1 METKRKP
8 FPHIGNIELQ
18 GFCVLA
24 PMAGVSDVV
33 CRVLSRQMGAA
44 MVTTEMVSSRGLHY
58 QNEKT
63 AELLRLVPKERPVA
77 VQLFGNDPA
86 VMAEAAQVA
95 EAAGADAI
103 DINMGCPMHKVVKN
117 GDGSAL
123 MKDLPRAAA
132 VIERTALAV
141 RVPVTVKMRLGWSRE
156 TMNAT
161 ELARMA
167 EAAGAAALT
176 VHGRTREEL
185 YSGAADWG
193 EIARV
198 VASVSI
204 PVFGNGDVTDGPSA
218 AKMMEE
224 TGCAGVAVGRAA
236 WGNPWVF
243 REINAYLETGEIL
256 PKPSREERLSM
267 AAAHLHAL
275 VLDKGEYIAVRE
287 MRAHASRYLH
297 GLPHATSLRRDI
309 MKAETEEAFVA
320 VLFGEEGHPVSV

>member
-1 METKRKP
+1 MRA
-8 FPHIGNIELQ
+8 FPQIGNIQLQ

-33 CRVLSRQMGAA
+33 CRVLSRRMGAA

-58 QNEKT
+58 RNEKT
-63 AELLRLVPKERPVA
+63 AELLKMVEEERPVA
-77 VQLFGNDPA
+77 LQLFGNDPA
-86 VMAEAAQVA
+86 IMAEAAQMA

-132 VIERTALAV
+132 VIEKTVSAV
-141 RVPVTVKMRLGWSRE
+141 KVPVTVKMRLGWSRE

-176 VHGRTREEL
+176 VHGRTREDF
-185 YSGAADWG
+185 YSGAADWE

-243 REINAYLETGEIL
+243 REINTYLETGELL
-256 PKPSREERLSM
+256 PPPSREERLAM

-275 VLDKGEYIAVRE
+275 VLEKGEYIAVRE

-297 GLPHATSLRRDI
+297 GLAHATSLRREI
-309 MKAETEEAFVA
+309 MKAETEEAFLA
-320 VLFGEEGHPVSV
+320 VLFGEGKG

>member
-1 METKRKP
+1 MRA
-8 FPHIGNIELQ
+8 FPQIGNIQLQ

-33 CRVLSRQMGAA
+33 CRVLSRRMGAA

-58 QNEKT
+58 RNEKT
-63 AELLRLVPKERPVA
+63 AELLKMVEEERPVA
-77 VQLFGNDPA
+77 LQLFGNDPA
-86 VMAEAAQVA
+86 IMAEAAQMA

-132 VIERTALAV
+132 VIEKTVSAV
-141 RVPVTVKMRLGWSRE
+141 KVPVTVKMRLGWSRE

-161 ELARMA
+161 ELARVA

-176 VHGRTREEL
+176 VHGRTREDF
-185 YSGAADWG
+185 YSGAADWE

-218 AKMMEE
+218 VKMMKE

-243 REINAYLETGEIL
+243 REINTYLETGEML
-256 PKPSREERLSM
+256 SPPSREERLAM

-275 VLDKGEYIAVRE
+275 VLEKGEYIAVRE

-297 GLPHATSLRRDI
+297 GLAHATSLRREI
-309 MKAETEEAFVA
+309 MKAETEEAFLA
-320 VLFGEEGHPVSV
+320 VLFGEERCPLSV

>member
-1 METKRKP
+1 MRA
-8 FPHIGNIELQ
+8 FPQIGNIQLQ

-33 CRVLSRQMGAA
+33 CRVLSRRMGAA

-58 QNEKT
+58 RNEKT
-63 AELLRLVPKERPVA
+63 AELLKMVEEERPVA
-77 VQLFGNDPA
+77 LQLFGNDPA
-86 VMAEAAQVA
+86 IMAEAAQMA

-132 VIERTALAV
+132 VIEKTVSAV
-141 RVPVTVKMRLGWSRE
+141 KVPVTVKMRLGWSRE

-176 VHGRTREEL
+176 VHGRTREDF
-185 YSGAADWG
+185 YSGAADWS

-198 VASVSI
+198 AESVSI

-243 REINAYLETGEIL
+243 REINTYLETGELL
-256 PKPSREERLSM
+256 PPPSREERLAM

-275 VLDKGEYIAVRE
+275 VLEKGEYIAVRE

-297 GLPHATSLRRDI
+297 GLAHATSLRREI
-309 MKAETEEAFVA
+309 MKAETEEAFLA
-320 VLFGEEGHPVSV
+320 VLFGEGKG

>member
-1 METKRKP
+1 MRA
-8 FPHIGNIELQ
+8 FPQIGNIQLQ

-33 CRVLSRQMGAA
+33 CRVLSRRMGAA

-58 QNEKT
+58 RNEKT
-63 AELLRLVPKERPVA
+63 AELLKMVEEERPVA
-77 VQLFGNDPA
+77 LQLFGNDPA
-86 VMAEAAQVA
+86 IMAETAQMA

-132 VIERTALAV
+132 VIEKTVSAV
-141 RVPVTVKMRLGWSRE
+141 KVPVTVKMRLGWSRE

-176 VHGRTREEL
+176 VHGRTREDF
-185 YSGAADWG
+185 YSGAADWS

-198 VASVSI
+198 VESVLI

-243 REINAYLETGEIL
+243 REINTYLETGEML
-256 PKPSREERLSM
+256 PPPSREERLAM

-275 VLDKGEYIAVRE
+275 VLEKGEYIAVRE
-287 MRAHASRYLH
+287 MRAHASRYIH
-297 GLPHATSLRRDI
+297 GLAHATSLRREI
-309 MKAETEEAFVA
+309 MKAETEEAFLA
-320 VLFGEEGHPVSV
+320 VLFGEGKG

>member
-1 METKRKP
+1 MRA
-8 FPHIGNIELQ
+8 FPQIGNIQLQ

-33 CRVLSRQMGAA
+33 CRVLSRRMGAA

-58 QNEKT
+58 RNEKT
-63 AELLRLVPKERPVA
+63 AELLKMVEEERPVA
-77 VQLFGNDPA
+77 LQLFGNDPA
-86 VMAEAAQVA
+86 IMAEAAQMA

-132 VIERTALAV
+132 VIEKTVSAV
-141 RVPVTVKMRLGWSRE
+141 KVPVTVKMRLGWSRE

-176 VHGRTREEL
+176 VHGRTREDF
-185 YSGAADWG
+185 YSGAADWE

-218 AKMMEE
+218 VKMMKE

-243 REINAYLETGEIL
+243 REINTYLETGEML
-256 PKPSREERLSM
+256 PPPSREERLAM

-275 VLDKGEYIAVRE
+275 VLEKGEYIAVRE

-297 GLPHATSLRRDI
+297 GLAHATSLRREI
-309 MKAETEEAFVA
+309 MKAETEEAFLA
-320 VLFGEEGHPVSV
+320 VLFGEGKG